1 MKKTIFMLAVIAV
14 FSFTSCKNSN
24 KKSADKNAE
33 TTTEQVA
40 KDGAST
46 SATQQYP
53 ELTFAE
59 ASFDFGQMTEGDVV
73 SHTFAFTNTGEAP
86 LKVMQANPSCGCTV
100 PTFSEHPIAPGE
112 QGEIVVKFNSTGKHG
127 VQHKSVRLTTNT
139 KKGNEV
145 LRFTAQ
151 VKKK

>member
-1 MKKTIFMLAVIAV
+1 MLAVIAV

-24 KKSADKNAE
+24 KKSADKSAE

-40 KDGAST
+40 KEGANANANAT
-46 SATQQYP
+46 ATQKYP

-73 SHTFAFTNTGEAP
+73 SHTFKFTNTGEAP